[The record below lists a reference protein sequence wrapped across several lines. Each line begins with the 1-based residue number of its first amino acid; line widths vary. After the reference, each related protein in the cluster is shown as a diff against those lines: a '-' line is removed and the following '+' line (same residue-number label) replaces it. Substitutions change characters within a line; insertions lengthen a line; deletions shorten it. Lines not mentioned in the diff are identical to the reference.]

1 MTAARPEPSSS
12 PIGSQ
17 PTGIRAAIA
26 KVLARIAPEADL
38 AVLAPEANLR
48 RELDLDSV
56 DFQNFLVGLSKEL
69 DRQIPDRDA
78 GSLTSIAACE
88 AFFLSQQP

>member
-1 MTAARPEPSSS
+1 MTAAQPEPPPPSAGTE
-12 PIGSQ
+12 P
-17 PTGIRAAIA
+17 PDIRGAIA
-26 KVLARIAPEADL
+26 RVLARIAPEADL
-38 AVLAPEANLR
+38 AAVPPEANLR